1 MDEQQ
6 LQAKIAEAKA
16 AGYTDEEIQSHLDE
30 MRGIQK
36 PLEAPEQNKHHEANV
51 GTAQAG
57 AAALGGPAADLAIK
71 GAEIAGAGYGLKKLA
86 VDPIIR
92 AVQQAG
98 PNARTVMP
106 NGDVFRGGQPG
117 FNNASQGIKVNPVP
131 PSQGFT
137 GGANPA
143 WDEALAKPHPS
154 APPEPPTAANFIQR
168 VTQLAGRYAPVARGA
183 TGVAAAVTP
192 GNVGQNYGAHFPQA
206 GPLRGM
212 EINPQT
218 GRPWTEFELARYNQQ
233 Y

>member
-92 AVQQAG
+92 AVQQANPNATQRG
-98 PNARTVMP
+98 PN
-106 NGDVFRGGQPG
+106 GQVFRGGVPG
-117 FNNASQGIKVNPVP
+117 ANNPVP

-183 TGVAAAVTP
+183 AGVAAAVTP

-206 GPLRGM
+206 GPLRGS